1 LAIELSDGK
10 NKRHNSLEMWLQ
22 GSYLY
27 RSSQINGDLTFQ
39 EIQTGDSIKL
49 TALRNE
55 SNNYMITDVV
65 GLNKSTYFYP
75 DREV

>member
-10 NKRHNSLEMWLQ
+10 TNAQQFEMWLQ

-55 SNNYMITDVV
+55 T
-65 GLNKSTYFYP
+65 TTT
-75 DREV
+75 